1 MRKFFILALCCILIH
16 VTAVG
21 YHIIGGEIYYE
32 YLGVT
37 PEGNKYV
44 YIITLKLYRNADFT
58 CGDIQG
64 CLDHFENPV
73 PINIY
78 NAEGVRVTN
87 SILLYIKET
96 KPLRDTLKNPCL
108 APRTQNLEVVFYRD
122 TIALAPTRG
131 GYYIAYQRCC
141 RGQKLANI
149 YDSEHEGSTFYTRIP
164 GTESRP
170 TNNSVHFNKDAAIVI
185 CAGLPFKYD
194 YAAYD
199 ADGDSLTYTLCDAL
213 TGGTTRNEVAAA
225 DPPPYNTTVSYI
237 SPYSGINPMGGSP
250 QISVNN
256 NGLLYGTPG
265 KEGQFVVSVC
275 VSEYDRKSK
284 MLIGTHHK
292 DILLTV
298 FNCSTNIKAGF
309 PSLLQN
315 CVADPDLSVPI
326 PNTSN
331 AGFTSAYYWAFSD
344 GTDTVTYDRTVFR
357 HQFPDT
363 GMYKVK
369 LVVNPG
375 LACTDSTTG
384 TISNYPGLSGDFST
398 SGFCKGSLIQFDD
411 HSSYTYGKITDRRWD
426 MGLPDDSMLSRA
438 YGPHVGFTYYKGGL
452 YTVTLTLYTDHT
464 CMTTVTKD
472 VRIYEVLPFA
482 GNDTIISKGQQF
494 QLHATGGDFYNWYPP
509 DGLSNT
515 GLPDPMV
522 TWNQDITYTL
532 QVSDEQGC
540 VGYDSIH
547 IKYYTGPDIYVPTAF
562 SPNGDGQNDRF
573 HFIPVG
579 ITEYNYFRIFNRWG
593 QLIYSSTDFRNGW
606 DGTIKGAPAPID
618 TYIWILE
625 GKDFTGKTI
634 LRKGTVTLVK

>member
-1 MRKFFILALCCILIH
+1 MRKSFILALCCILIH
-16 VTAVG
+16 VTAAG

-32 YLGVT
+32 YAGIT
-37 PEGNKYV
+37 PERDKYV
-44 YIITLKLYRNADFT
+44 YVITLKLYRNADFT

-78 NAEGVRVTN
+78 NARGERVQN
-87 SILLYIKET
+87 AILIYIKET

-122 TIALAPTRG
+122 TIALAPIRG
-131 GYYIAYQRCC
+131 GYYITYQRCC

-149 YDSEHEGSTFYTRIP
+149 YDSEHEGSTFYTMIP
-164 GTESRP
+164 GTENRP

-185 CAGLPFKYD
+185 CSNLPFRYN

-199 ADGDSLTYTLCDAL
+199 ADGDSLTYNLCDAL
-213 TGGTTRNEVAAA
+213 TGGTTRNEVASA

-237 SPYSGINPMGGSP
+237 APYSGSNPMGGSP
-250 QISVNN
+250 QISIDE
-256 NGLLYGTPG
+256 NGLLYGTPT

-298 FNCSTNIKAGF
+298 FNCSTSIKAGF

-315 CVADPDLSVPI
+315 CVADADLSVLI
-326 PNTSN
+326 PNSSN
-331 AGFTSAYYWAFSD
+331 AGFTSAYYWSFSD
-344 GTDTVTYDRTVFR
+344 GTDTITYNKTVFR

-384 TISNYPGLSGDFST
+384 TISNYPGLSADFST

-426 MGLPDDSMLSRA
+426 MGLEDDSMLNRA
-438 YGPHVGFTYYKGGL
+438 YGPHVDFIYDKGGL
-452 YTVTLTLYTDHT
+452 YTVALTLYTNHD
-464 CMTTVTKD
+464 CMTTLTKD
-472 VRIYEVLPFA
+472 VRIYEVHPFA
-482 GNDTIISKGQQF
+482 GNDTIIAKGQQF

-509 DGLSNT
+509 EGLSNT

-522 TWNQDITYTL
+522 NWNQDITYTL
-532 QVSDEQGC
+532 KVADVQGC
-540 VGYDSIH
+540 EGYDSIH
-547 IKYYTGPDIYVPTAF
+547 VKYYTGPDIYVPSAF
-562 SPNGDGQNDRF
+562 SPNGDGQNDHFR
-573 HFIPVG
+573 FIPVG
-579 ITEYNYFRIFNRWG
+579 ITEYNFFRIFNRWG
-593 QLIYSSTDFRNGW
+593 QLIYSSTDFRTGW
-606 DGTIKGAPAPID
+606 DGTIKGAPAPVD